1 MKVRERIDDFLKQKR
16 IAFVGVSREPEDFSR
31 KLYADLRQRGYDVV
45 PVNPSAVDIEGV
57 RCYARVQDLQPG
69 ADGALIMTSA
79 DRVDQVV
86 RDCADARIPRV
97 WLYRGAGRG
106 AVTPSAVEFCGKNGI
121 RVVPGYCPYMFL
133 PKTQFFHRMHGW
145 FTRVE

>member
-31 KLYADLRQRGYDVV
+31 KLYADLRQRGYNVV
-45 PVNPSAVDIEGV
+45 PVNPSAADIEGV
-57 RCYARVQDLQPG
+57 KCYARVQDIQPG
-69 ADGALIMTSA
+69 VDGALIMTSA
-79 DRVDQVV
+79 DRSDQIV
-86 RDCADARIPRV
+86 RDCAAARVPRV
-97 WLYRGAGRG
+97 WLYRAAGRG
-106 AVTPSAVEFCGKNGI
+106 AVTPSAVEICVQNGI